1 MLKNIILFINRQQVR
16 RYFHMLEF
24 FNQFEKEYPRTI
36 ISFLYLLNSLG
47 KFWLLTLSF
56 HFVGKQAEVIAEP
69 W

>member
-47 KFWLLTLSF
+47 KFW
-56 HFVGKQAEVIAEP
+56 
-69 W
+69 